1 MSDDSR
7 WTITGNDGQVVVRI
21 HVTHLNRI
29 EDINEFGDA
38 LDGAIN
44 THRATQVSLDLE
56 RVEYISSGILG
67 WLAALS
73 KRLRDQSSEGQV
85 HLYRLQPLIDQLCR
99 QICLDRAITIHP
111 SDEAPPSI

>member
-38 LDGAIN
+38 LDGAIK
-44 THRATQVSLDLE
+44 THHATQVSLDLE

-111 SDEAPPSI
+111 SDELPPSI